1 MSSES
6 GLRAEGTFASKRT
19 PKVVEI
25 LTFPTREI
33 RLGWNIATLRGDKL
47 HGAEQRKVRR
57 VGRAT
62 GGTREAWSTGS
73 VKKPCGACAAETVQN
88 RAKTSKLQN
97 RASTVSRVVN
107 VLDTIHLPVQK
118 RVVKARA
125 DLLCFAR
132 VA

>member
-1 MSSES
+1 MCGGLVS
-6 GLRAEGTFASKRT
+6 GRMG
-19 PKVVEI
+19 
-25 LTFPTREI
+25 
-33 RLGWNIATLRGDKL
+33 G
-47 HGAEQRKVRR
+47 R
-57 VGRAT
+57 V
-62 GGTREAWSTGS
+62 S
-73 VKKPCGACAAETVQN
+73 ACAAETVQN